1 MANSYD
7 QVYHTVSVNLI
18 LVSQCRHR
26 ATRSITVWQ
35 SIALNPHI
43 FPSEWFA
50 FTHLCPSV
58 ELRGGRRKCLGQEHI
73 LRTSVGLLIT
83 SFSCTSYPRYI
94 QVGTSIVAEF
104 PLRFLVFKLSF
115 YLHLKCSFNS
125 FSLKHSPRSVFQIIY
140 AYATCFT
147 YLVYLLIKGRASVKT
162 RLLHTALSFKTR
174 ERYFSKRKSCIG
186 VFKGLSII

>member
-1 MANSYD
+1 MVETIHCVDYKVQKGINLVLYTYFYHLLIFQIVPMIVANRLRKMANSYD

-58 ELRGGRRKCLGQEHI
+58 ELRGGRRKCKAFSKI
-73 LRTSVGLLIT
+73 
-83 SFSCTSYPRYI
+83 SFSNYLRVRY
-94 QVGTSIVAEF
+94 
-104 PLRFLVFKLSF
+104 LF
-115 YLHLKCSFNS
+115 YLLGILAYQGKSKCKNS
-125 FSLKHSPRSVFQIIY
+125 TFAYCSELQDPREVF
-140 AYATCFT
+140 
-147 YLVYLLIKGRASVKT
+147 
-162 RLLHTALSFKTR
+162 
-174 ERYFSKRKSCIG
+174 
-186 VFKGLSII
+186 